1 MNLDDNNKNIFKKED
16 NSIKKNKK
24 QINNNINR
32 DKLEDNI
39 NKINNKNIDLKENLF
54 KNNNKK
60 EENNIVNNKNK
71 INSNKKEEEKENEEI
86 DNLDENEDA
95 ILLQHKLLFE
105 HLKQQ
110 YEAKGMKFELEDFYE
125 FLQNQGELGEEEEE
139 EYEGF

>member
-1 MNLDDNNKNIFKKED
+1 M
-16 NSIKKNKK
+16 
-24 QINNNINR
+24 
-32 DKLEDNI
+32 EDNI

-86 DNLDENEDA
+86 DNLDENEEA

-125 FLQNQGELGEEEEE
+125 LLQNQGELGEEEEE